1 MDRKTGFRGH
11 KDIKNIFSADFSE
24 DTKTCFFRHKDR
36 KNIFEGTVFL

>member
-1 MDRKTGFRGH
+1 M
-11 KDIKNIFSADFSE
+11 FSADFSE